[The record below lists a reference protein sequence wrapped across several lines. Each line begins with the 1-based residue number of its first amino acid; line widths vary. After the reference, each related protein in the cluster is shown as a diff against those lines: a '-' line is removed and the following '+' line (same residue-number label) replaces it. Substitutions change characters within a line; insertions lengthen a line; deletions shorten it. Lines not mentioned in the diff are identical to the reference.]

1 MSGEGFLESIKA
13 FQREAFDTLDLP
25 EGCRSIL
32 REPKKVIEVS
42 FPVRMDDNEIRMF
55 KGYRVIHNDSLGPG
69 KGGIRYHPEV
79 SLEEVKALAALMTWK
94 NSLMGLPYGGAK
106 GGVIVHPK
114 YMSESEIEALT
125 RSFTRAIASVIG
137 PNIDIP
143 APDVYTNAKIMAWIA
158 DEYSRIAGAFR
169 PDVVTGKP
177 LNFFGSEGRDIAT
190 AYGAYILFKEVAKKY
205 NLNKSTTIA
214 IQGFGNAGYNF
225 AKFVQQDGFKVVA
238 VSDSRGAIYKKD
250 GINLEEIKECKEK
263 HGTVTECR
271 GVKAMSN
278 EEMLELDVDV
288 LVPAALEGQITS
300 KNANNIKAK
309 FILEIANGPISH
321 TADRILTEKGITI
334 LPDIITNSGGVIV
347 SYFEWLQNRM
357 MEHWSKEKVI
367 RKLEEY
373 MVRVFK
379 EIDKKVEKSDMTY
392 RQAAYYKAV
401 KRVVDALKYRI

>member
-1 MSGEGFLESIKA
+1 MSGEGFLESTKA
-13 FQREAFDTLDLP
+13 FQREAFDRLDLP

-32 REPKKVIEVS
+32 REPKRVIEVS
-42 FPVRMDDNEIRMF
+42 FPVRMDDNEVRMF
-55 KGYRVIHNDSLGPG
+55 KGYRVLHNDSLGPG
-69 KGGIRYHPEV
+69 KGGIRYHPDV

-106 GGVIVHPK
+106 GGVVVHPK

-125 RSFTRAIASVIG
+125 RSFTRAIAPFIG
-137 PNIDIP
+137 PNTDIP

-158 DEYSRIAGAFR
+158 DEYSRTAGSFR

-177 LNFFGSEGRDIAT
+177 LNFFGSVGRDIAT
-190 AYGAYILFKEVAKKY
+190 AYGAYIIFKQLAKKY
-205 NLNKSTTIA
+205 GFNKSTTIA

-225 AKFVQQDGFKVVA
+225 AKFAQQDGFKVIA
-238 VSDSRGAIYKKD
+238 VSDSRGAVYKKEGLNID
-250 GINLEEIKECKEK
+250 DIKKCKDEQ
-263 HGTVTECR
+263 GSVLECR
-271 GVKAMSN
+271 GVRAMSN
-278 EEMLELDVDV
+278 EEMLESDVDV
-288 LVPAALEGQITS
+288 LVPAALEGQITT

-309 FILEIANGPISH
+309 YILEIANGPISYR
-321 TADRILTEKGITI
+321 ADKILTEKNVIV

-347 SYFEWLQNRM
+347 SYFEWLQNRI
-357 MEHWSKEKVI
+357 MEQWSKDKVI
-367 RKLEEY
+367 KKLEEY
-373 MVRVFK
+373 MVKVFK